1 MPATNPPAFTIHRF
15 GAGDVALFRNLLAL
29 FGRVF
34 EEPATYGDAQP
45 DDAYLARLLASKGF
59 VALGARA
66 DGEVIGGLAAYVLPK
81 FEQARSEVYV
91 YDLAVDAAHRR
102 RGVATA
108 LFTALQPIAAEVG
121 AYVIIVQ
128 ADLPDA
134 PAIALYD
141 KLGRRETVL
150 HFDIPVIPHQL
161 R

>member
-1 MPATNPPAFTIHRF
+1 MPATRPPPFTIHRF
-15 GAGDVALFRNLLAL
+15 GAGDIRLFRRLLAL

-45 DDAYLARLLASKGF
+45 DDAYLQRLLGGDGF
-59 VALGARA
+59 VALGAVA

-81 FEQARSEVYV
+81 FEQARSEIYV

-108 LFTALQPIAAEVG
+108 LFTALQPIAAEAG

-150 HFDIPVIPHQL
+150 HFDIAVTP